1 MLVFSCLG
9 ELLIMN
15 GIRLGSDEGLSEL
28 RVWENMHLGA
38 STLEPSSIRL
48 CALNIA
54 WNQRCSRHGWDDD

>member
-28 RVWENMHLGA
+28 RVWENMHRGVSA
-38 STLEPSSIRL
+38 LEPSSIRL

-54 WNQRCSRHGWDDD
+54 